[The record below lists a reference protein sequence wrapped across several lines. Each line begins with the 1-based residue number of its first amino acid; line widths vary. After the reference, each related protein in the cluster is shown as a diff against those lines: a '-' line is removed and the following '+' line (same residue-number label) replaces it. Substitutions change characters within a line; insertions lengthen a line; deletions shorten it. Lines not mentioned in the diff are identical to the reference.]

1 MEIEVK
7 VKFIKTDDGDR
18 RVEVYKGNELVFY
31 MRPYLACGSEPVFEF
46 ILEILK
52 DVWQYF

>member
-1 MEIEVK
+1 MEFEVK